1 MKQNIWILSLTAMVM
16 LAMGSCGKQQQESEG
31 RAPIKVGV
39 TTIQQEP
46 VDGVNSYSGTI
57 EEMASTALSLP
68 MGGTVKAIHV
78 AEGQMVS
85 QGQLVATA
93 DASSLGNSYE
103 MARSTTQQAQ
113 DALAQAQDAY
123 NRMKQLHDNGAITEL
138 QWVDIQTKV
147 SQAQSLLRQAQA
159 GEKIAQKAM
168 TDTKVVAPF
177 SGFISQKNAEVGQ
190 NLLPGQ
196 SVVKL
201 VKIDRVNIKIAVPEE
216 EISTLKKGDKIRGS
230 VAALNDYS
238 FEGVVTEKA
247 VTADLISRSYTVKAV
262 VNNPNH
268 KLLPGMVCNAL
279 VTKENTAMAVQ
290 IPANIVQIDE
300 KNNTFVWTVVGGK
313 AHRTPI
319 TLGKT
324 AGANVIVAGGLKAG
338 DQLITAGQQKV
349 SEGMAVTTK

>member
-1 MKQNIWILSLTAMVM
+1 MKRNIFILSLAAVATLLIA
-16 LAMGSCGKQQQESEG
+16 SCGKQQQNSEE
-31 RAPIKVGV
+31 RAPIKVAV
-39 TTIQQEP
+39 TTIQPAP
-46 VDGVNSYSGTI
+46 VNGVNSYSGTI
-57 EEMASTALSLP
+57 EEIAATALSLP
-68 MGGTVKAIHV
+68 MGGTVKAILV
-78 AEGQMVS
+78 DEGQMVQ
-85 QGQLVATA
+85 QGQLIATA
-93 DASSLGNSYE
+93 DATSVGNSFE
-103 MARSTTQQAQ
+103 MARATTQQAK

-123 NRMKQLHDNGAITEL
+123 NRMKQLHDNGAISEL

-177 SGFISQKNAEVGQ
+177 SGYISQKNAEVGQ

-201 VKIDRVNIKIAVPEE
+201 VKIDCVNIKIAVPEE

-230 VAALNDYS
+230 VAALNNYS
-238 FEGVVTEKA
+238 FEGIVTEKA
-247 VTADLISRSYTVKAV
+247 ITADLISRSYTVKAV
-262 VNNPNH
+262 VNNPNQ

-279 VTKENTAMAVQ
+279 ITKENTAMAIQ

-313 AHRTPI
+313 AHRTPL
-319 TLGKT
+319 TLGET
-324 AGANVIVAGGLKAG
+324 AGENVIVANGLKVG
-338 DQLITAGQQKV
+338 DELITAGQQKV